1 MSLLFQ
7 LKIIFSFFFFINC
20 HKFNSYQFENVH
32 FLISAKL
39 NGTSPAI
46 SLKKLKPEHIYLYF
60 LFDFDYHNTHL
71 KKSKNCAYFKIST
84 SLNIPTNEELA
95 KNLISYRLS
104 QKNWTSIKNNKVA
117 NNIMYKKT
125 PILFKEEKD
134 GLYNYYF
141 KIEKKD
147 DKKITLIIR
156 VPTQGKREG
165 FVNIYNILELP
176 TFPKIRNLEYI
187 DQKR

>member
-1 MSLLFQ
+1 MSGLKLNLALHILLSICIYINAYRFQ
-7 LKIIFSFFFFINC
+7 D
-20 HKFNSYQFENVH
+20 VH

-104 QKNWTSIKNNKVA
+104 QKIWTSIKNNKVA